1 MLIFL
6 QWSGCATGVLS
17 AFLMSLNH
25 KHSRWAF
32 VGYII
37 SNVLWISFGIYT
49 HAPGLVAMEILFTVI
64 NMVGI
69 NQWLMAPKKHMHKDH
84 IHNKFEET
92 EMLVE
97 DEAVV
102 PKININL

>member
-1 MLIFL
+1 MHLILL
-6 QWSGCATGVLS
+6 QWFGCGTGVLS
-17 AFLMSLNH
+17 AFLMALNH

-37 SNVLWISFGIYT
+37 SNILWISYGVYT
-49 HAPGLVAMEILFTVI
+49 NAPGLIAMELGFTVI

-69 NQWLMAPKKHMHKDH
+69 NQWLMRPRKHKDH
-84 IHNKFEET
+84 IHNKF
-92 EMLVE
+92 
-97 DEAVV
+97 DDDDV